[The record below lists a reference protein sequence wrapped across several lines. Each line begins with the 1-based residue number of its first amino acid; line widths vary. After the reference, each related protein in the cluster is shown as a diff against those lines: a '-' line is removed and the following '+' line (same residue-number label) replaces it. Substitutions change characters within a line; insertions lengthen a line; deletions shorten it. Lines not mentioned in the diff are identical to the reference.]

1 MSGPRN
7 LHPGSL
13 LPPSVNCQ
21 MSLSRDFSH
30 VLSSLQKLVGASFHF
45 PFQSTAFHFHSLFAG
60 CRVTRFDHNR
70 MIINTIATPCLLSR
84 SPNVY
89 IHRLNTSSILQP
101 SMSDALVPCRDH
113 PGLPMKRRG
122 HEMISLEV
130 GLDSDS
136 EVLDAPLRHLRNT
149 SDYFNYQSVY
159 IISSPTTSLWRF
171 PALYH
176 TKNIRRSHADL
187 V

>member
-1 MSGPRN
+1 VLEIYILAVSY
-7 LHPGSL
+7 L
-13 LPPSVNCQ
+13 LPFTVRCRCHAISPMYYLVCKSQSVQ
-21 MSLSRDFSH
+21 VSISLFKVRLFT
-30 VLSSLQKLVGASFHF
+30 F
-45 PFQSTAFHFHSLFAG
+45 TSLFAG

-70 MIINTIATPCLLSR
+70 MIINSIATPCLLSR
-84 SPNVY
+84 SLNIY
-89 IHRLNTSSILQP
+89 IHRLNNSSILQP

-113 PGLPMKRRG
+113 SGLPMKRRG

-176 TKNIRRSHADL
+176 TKKHQAISC
-187 V
+187 